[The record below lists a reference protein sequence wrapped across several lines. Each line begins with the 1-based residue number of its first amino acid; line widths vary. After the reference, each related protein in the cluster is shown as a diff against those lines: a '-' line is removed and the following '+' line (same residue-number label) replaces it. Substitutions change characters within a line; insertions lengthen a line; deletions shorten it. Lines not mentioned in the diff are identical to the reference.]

1 MAQGASLD
9 MPTPKSVHKKQTHG
23 LPPLRR
29 STVASTID
37 ANVALRYL
45 LWDDEAQAKQA
56 KQWIIEGACMYME
69 SVAEVVYVLQGV
81 YKLSRAEIDTAVEN
95 LLDDVF
101 VYDEEIMRAALRM
114 YAMSSL
120 DFVDC
125 TLVARNVLQQE
136 PVRTFDKQLARNLR
150 DC

>member
-1 MAQGASLD
+1 M
-9 MPTPKSVHKKQTHG
+9 
-23 LPPLRR
+23 
-29 STVASTID
+29 ASTID

-45 LWDDEAQAKQA
+45 LWDNETQAKQA

-69 SVAEVVYVLQGV
+69 AVAEVVYVLQGV

-95 LLDDVF
+95 LLDDVH

-136 PVRTFDKQLARNLR
+136 SVRTFDKQLAKNLR